1 MVAGSATGATLQL
14 WGVAAART
22 ELTTPEQV
30 AHGIGTRSQ
39 EYGMLSKV
47 VTRPFF
53 FFLLT
58 LKKER
63 KLGPLL
69 VGGISK
75 KGN

>member
-1 MVAGSATGATLQL
+1 MAGSTTGAALQL

-22 ELTTPEQV
+22 ALTTPEQA
-30 AHGIGTRSQ
+30 AHGIGTQSQ

-47 VTRPFF
+47 VTGHFF
-53 FFLLT
+53 FFFAHF
-58 LKKER
+58 KKER
-63 KLGPLL
+63 KLGPFH